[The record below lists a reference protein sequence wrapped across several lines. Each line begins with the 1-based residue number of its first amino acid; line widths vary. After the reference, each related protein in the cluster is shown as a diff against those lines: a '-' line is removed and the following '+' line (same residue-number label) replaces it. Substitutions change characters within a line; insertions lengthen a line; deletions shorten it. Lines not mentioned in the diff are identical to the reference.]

1 MAAVEERGQALF
13 PDTHEEPQAVGSR
26 EERGSPQDTCSHIPV
41 PACPRAAMASVLLS
55 CLHFSAKQTEQ
66 LLGNTR
72 VTEEAAAV
80 DTCRAVDGDRHSAQD
95 AEPCCQD
102 TSNC

>member
-1 MAAVEERGQALF
+1 
-13 PDTHEEPQAVGSR
+13 
-26 EERGSPQDTCSHIPV
+26 
-41 PACPRAAMASVLLS
+41 MASVLLS

-66 LLGNTR
+66 LPRNTR

-80 DTCRAVDGDRHSAQD
+80 DTCRTVDRDRHSAQD
-95 AEPCCQD
+95 AELCCQD